1 LVASFKDLIKIISAE
16 IPDFELYF
24 SELWEYFDCEERDL
38 SKFTYVDTSL
48 YPDKIKAPLIIF
60 LIEAFKNLSGKRI
73 FVFDEVWDFLSNN
86 AEYIAECFRTFRKS
100 GASAIA
106 ISQGL
111 DDFSSTEMGKVI
123 AKLSTTKI
131 LFQQSA
137 DESSELDSFDIE
149 KIKLLSTKRKMYSE
163 FYIKTEL
170 HRKTARFFPAHL
182 EYELFTSFHRD
193 RESFDRFQQNYDD
206 YFPFAD
212 IVDRYVSFKYF
223 NGDLY
228 A

>member
-1 LVASFKDLIKIISAE
+1 M
-16 IPDFELYF
+16 
-24 SELWEYFDCEERDL
+24 
-38 SKFTYVDTSL
+38 

-111 DDFSSTEMGKVI
+111 DDFSATEMGKVI

-137 DESSELDSFDIE
+137 EVSSELDSFDIE
-149 KIKLLSTKRKMYSE
+149 KIKMLSTKRKVYSE

-170 HRKTARFFPAHL
+170 HRKTARFYPVPK
-182 EYELFTSFHRD
+182 EYELFTSYHKD
-193 RESFDRFQQNYDD
+193 RELFDRFHDHYAEF
-206 YFPFAD
+206 FPFYD
-212 IVDRYVSFKYF
+212 IVDRYVDFKYF
-223 NGDLY
+223 SGGLY